1 MALPAPARH
10 TQSLQV
16 QITVVVAAGNAKT
29 DSCTIAPGNVN
40 GTLNMAASDLSTK
53 FYPHPPA
60 GVDDGGASLSA

>member
-1 MALPAPARH
+1 M
-10 TQSLQV
+10 

-53 FYPHPPA
+53 FYPRPPA
-60 GVDDGGASLSA
+60 GVNDGEHPSHPLCDPDLMYP

>member
-1 MALPAPARH
+1 M
-10 TQSLQV
+10 
-16 QITVVVAAGNAKT
+16 QITVVVAAGNAKV

-60 GVDDGGASLSA
+60 GVNDGRHLC